1 MTFLKFFVGKLE
13 VFYMQFIEKVKE
25 LVQSYQ
31 TCEFVLMNRGIM
43 KEIGVNQ
50 TLVLSELL
58 SRLNYHASKNEL
70 DKDNSF
76 FCTTEKLEEL
86 TTLGYKAQTLAI
98 KTLESLGLIKVVRKN
113 GNKRYF
119 IVILDAVKS
128 LIEKFSK
135 TVKPKE
141 ENQDCQKGNY
151 RNDEKENPELPKG
164 KNSNYK
170 KEFIKPKNKN
180 NNKIQNNNSLSSSS
194 SSEKK
199 VNEEKGMDYIF
210 KITLEEFLESK
221 GFSALLIKQTAK
233 AFVEKGI
240 TMFKMS
246 QLQDAYN
253 KMIYYHKNVKPVLYP
268 SVFLANGMAMSF
280 PVHEQKRVEVEP
292 EDIEVPFYNW
302 LEA

>member
-1 MTFLKFFVGKLE
+1 MLFTDR
-13 VFYMQFIEKVKE
+13 VKE

-43 KEIGVNQ
+43 REIGVNQ

-98 KTLESLGLIKVVRKN
+98 KSLESLGLIKMVRKN

-119 IVILDAVKS
+119 IIILDAVRN

-135 TVKPKE
+135 TVKPKDE
-141 ENQDCQKGNY
+141 SQNCQNGNSG
-151 RNDEKENPELPKG
+151 NDEREKPELPKR
-164 KNSNYK
+164 KIPNYK
-170 KEFIKPKNKN
+170 KVFIKTKNIKHNKIHN
-180 NNKIQNNNSLSSSS
+180 NNSSSS
-194 SSEKK
+194 SSSSTKK
-199 VNEEKGMDYIF
+199 ECEEKEMDYIF
-210 KITLEEFLESK
+210 KVTLEEFLESK
-221 GFSALLIKQTAK
+221 GFSELLIKQTVK
-233 AFVEKGI
+233 AFNEKGI
-240 TMFKMS
+240 TKFRMS

-253 KMIYYHKNVKPVLYP
+253 KMIHYHKNVKPVKYP
-268 SVFLANGMAMSF
+268 YVFFANGVAMSF
-280 PVHEQKRVEVEP
+280 TVQEQKPVEVQE
-292 EDIEVPFYNW
+292 ENVEAIFYNW